1 MERDIGTIDTGTAL
15 AVVAGTETTVAME
28 DSASLVKDGVDF
40 AVAEAGRCG
49 CLAWV
54 ICAT

>member
-15 AVVAGTETTVAME
+15 AVVAGTETTVAMK